1 MTSEDT
7 AQAKLP
13 DDMDWSPGSAT
24 SLLRT
29 IIGMSLRRLGGW
41 IAVADLITLM
51 RALDVSDARARNAL
65 TRIKAKGLLEP
76 AARGR
81 TQGYQLTEAARPM
94 LARADQRIYAPRFMD
109 DDDRWCLIA
118 YSVPEEQRDLR
129 HQLRRRLSWI
139 GCGNVSPA
147 LWICP
152 GYLVDEVQ
160 EILAD
165 LGLNA
170 RATVFLAN
178 EIRGDKPPQVAVAL
192 WWDLDAIRALHDDF
206 LAAHAAA
213 VEALGPRP
221 DGHRAFA
228 TYIRGMDAWRPIP
241 YLDPGLPGWLLSD
254 DWPARR
260 SIPVFTELRDR
271 VAPHAHAYVEQVTGQ
286 RRPDPPG
293 TARGG
298 AG

>member
-1 MTSEDT
+1 MRP
-7 AQAKLP
+7 LL
-13 DDMDWSPGSAT
+13 DDLDAAPGSTT

-29 IIGMSLRRLGGW
+29 IVATSVRRIGGW

-51 RALDVSDARARNAL
+51 RAIDVPDTRSRNAL
-65 TRIKAKGLLEP
+65 SRLKAKGLLVPES
-76 AARGR
+76 RGKVS
-81 TQGYQLTEAARPM
+81 GYRVSEAAMPM
-94 LARADQRIYAPRFMD
+94 FERHDRRLYSPRFMTEN
-109 DDDRWCLIA
+109 DRWCLIS

-139 GCGNVSPA
+139 GCGSVSPA

-152 GYLVDEVQ
+152 GFLVDEVE
-160 EILAD
+160 EILFD

-178 EIRGDKPPQVAVAL
+178 EIRGDKPAPVAVAL

-206 LAAHAAA
+206 LAAHADEVRAA
-213 VEALGPRP
+213 AKEPS
-221 DGHRAFA
+221 RAFPVA
-228 TYIRGMDAWRPIP
+228 IRGLDSWRPIP
-241 YLDPGLPGWLLSD
+241 YVDPGLPDWLLPS

-260 SIPVFTELRDR
+260 SIPVFEELRDLLL
-271 VAPHAHAYVEQVTGQ
+271 PHAHAYVEQVTS
-286 RRPDPPG
+286 
-293 TARGG
+293 GG